1 MFPSKMFHFFV
12 QFIQASSR
20 EIRWMKKYIN
30 AGGFLN
36 LWLEFEEVFI
46 IVPLIY
52 YSLFY
57 GKNLWWENPLEKK
70 KTERNAMG
78 MLGIRMHVTFS
89 NIQISKTYLLVCFG
103 YMISSIFVHNTL
115 LSQVR
120 LCLGITTTQQNR
132 NKNVRKLTR
141 KKNIKC
147 IVYIYGIC
155 SSLPAY

>member
-1 MFPSKMFHFFV
+1 
-12 QFIQASSR
+12 
-20 EIRWMKKYIN
+20 MKKYIN

-89 NIQISKTYLLVCFG
+89 
-103 YMISSIFVHNTL
+103 
-115 LSQVR
+115 
-120 LCLGITTTQQNR
+120 
-132 NKNVRKLTR
+132 
-141 KKNIKC
+141 
-147 IVYIYGIC
+147 
-155 SSLPAY
+155 